1 MAAVTGRNE
10 MSRSLGA
17 VGQYLTR
24 AVWRPNVEFRQLQ
37 MRLTLPDKAKR
48 LVISY
53 FADVR

>member
-1 MAAVTGRNE
+1 MVQRNVALHGE
-10 MSRSLGA
+10 G
-17 VGQYLTR
+17 GEYLTR

-37 MRLTLPDKAKR
+37 IRLTLPEKARR